1 MPKVTVI
8 IPAFNAMKYLPETV
22 GNLLQQT
29 YQDFEVVIVN
39 DGSQD
44 NIQSWHTELANP
56 KVKLVT
62 QENQGLAG
70 ARNTGIQHAQGEY
83 VALLDADDL
92 WHPSKLEK
100 QVQVLDEHP
109 QAGLVYTWTALV
121 SADGTPTGRIFKGYV
136 EGNVWKKLI
145 EFNVVG
151 CGSVPLIRKSCFDAV
166 GVFDRNLGSFVEDW
180 DLWLRIAPHFD
191 FKVIK
196 EPLVYYRQ
204 LPASASRN
212 IEAME
217 RSYNIVLGKAFSSAP
232 PELQYLKARS
242 YGIINLYLAWKPLQ
256 AQASDPDSALAFQR
270 KAFGYYP
277 QVMLTKE
284 FWRLSISIFIA
295 KCFGAQTYKT
305 LLAWGYALRRKV
317 IQFPGV
323 HS

>member
-8 IPAFNAMKYLPETV
+8 IPAYNAMKFLPETV
-22 GNLLQQT
+22 ENLLQQT

-44 NIQSWHTELANP
+44 HIQSWHRELNNL
-56 KVKLVT
+56 KIKLVT
-62 QENQGLAG
+62 QDNQGLSG
-70 ARNTGIQHAQGEY
+70 ARNTGILHAQGEY
-83 VALLDADDL
+83 FALLDADDL

-100 QVQVLDEHP
+100 QVQVLDENP
-109 QAGLVYTWTALV
+109 KAGLVYTWTALV
-121 SADGTPTGRIFKGYV
+121 DAEGQPTGRIFKGYV

-151 CGSVPLIRKSCFDAV
+151 CGSVPLIRKLCFETV

-204 LPASASRN
+204 LPSSASRN
-212 IEAME
+212 LEAME
-217 RSYNIVLGKAFSSAP
+217 RSYKIVLEKAFKSVPA
-232 PELQYLKARS
+232 ELQYLQARS

-256 AQASDPDSALAFQR
+256 GQAANPDLALAFQR
-270 KAFGYYP
+270 KAFSHYP
-277 QVMLTKE
+277 QVIFTRE
-284 FWRLSISIFIA
+284 FWRLSVSIFIS
-295 KCFGAQTYKT
+295 KCFGSETYKK
-305 LLAWGYALRRKV
+305 LLVWGYALRRRV
-317 IQFPGV
+317 VQFPGV
-323 HS
+323 DS